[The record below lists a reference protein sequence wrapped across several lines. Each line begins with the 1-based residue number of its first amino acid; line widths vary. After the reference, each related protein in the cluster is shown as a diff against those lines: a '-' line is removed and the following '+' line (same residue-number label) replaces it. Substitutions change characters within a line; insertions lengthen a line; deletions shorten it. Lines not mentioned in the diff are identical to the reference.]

1 MSITARRL
9 VTGPPAQPALR
20 PVLRTSAKVSF
31 RCVFHVV
38 WCTQYR
44 APVLGDD
51 IAARLR
57 GIVAEVVGE
66 REAWLLDL
74 NVEPAYVHLVLEVA
88 PQFGIHRLVKA
99 IKARS
104 ARALRDEFPSL
115 RSRLPSLWTNAY
127 LVTTV
132 GSGLA
137 SPMIEHFVLQQ
148 PTR

>member
-1 MSITARRL
+1 
-9 VTGPPAQPALR
+9 
-20 PVLRTSAKVSF
+20 VLRTSAKVSF

-44 APVLGDD
+44 APVLAGD
-51 IAARLR
+51 IATRLKD
-57 GIVAEVVGE
+57 VVGDVVGQ
-66 REAWLLDL
+66 REAWLLEV
-74 NVEPAYVHLVLEVA
+74 NVNPAYVHLVLEVA

-104 ARALRDEFPSL
+104 ARALRDEFPLL

-127 LVTTV
+127 LVTTI
-132 GSGLA
+132 GNGLP
-137 SPMIEHFVLQQ
+137 SPMIEHYVSQQ